1 MFLPDCLP
9 DSSLASAHLTKK
21 SWAPANSAAL
31 TLPWHSEEG
40 LEFQPTEQL
49 VQSIFTMLC
58 SIERNIKLK
67 YIHRDCVIFSYL
79 STKRRAFILV
89 HTASLI
95 SFPSTSSS
103 LLSLLHYVWL
113 ALDSL
118 AICHCQLKYWIY
130 ILFTYLKPAHYQRA
144 KSNFTSS
151 TKLSQYPSTRS
162 LISMSDFFWLK
173 SDSINIFSNVLEKT
187 LHAKV

>member
-67 YIHRDCVIFSYL
+67 YIHRDCHLFLPFHKEKSFHSCSHCQSYFFPIHLKLPAL
-79 STKRRAFILV
+79 STTLCLV
-89 HTASLI
+89 SPGF
-95 SFPSTSSS
+95 SCN
-103 LLSLLHYVWL
+103 LSLPTQVLNLYSFH
-113 ALDSL
+113 
-118 AICHCQLKYWIY
+118 
-130 ILFTYLKPAHYQRA
+130 LFK
-144 KSNFTSS
+144 TSPLP
-151 TKLSQYPSTRS
+151 KG
-162 LISMSDFFWLK
+162 
-173 SDSINIFSNVLEKT
+173 
-187 LHAKV
+187 

>member
-95 SFPSTSSS
+95 SFPTLFLFTLRIQSYFLAPLICSSTDLNNIKASRRIKYTNCTS
-103 LLSLLHYVWL
+103 LLATMIPFH
-113 ALDSL
+113 
-118 AICHCQLKYWIY
+118 IETFFNWIK
-130 ILFTYLKPAHYQRA
+130 IIVAA
-144 KSNFTSS
+144 KLEFCKT
-151 TKLSQYPSTRS
+151 Q
-162 LISMSDFFWLK
+162 IAFF
-173 SDSINIFSNVLEKT
+173 F
-187 LHAKV
+187 